1 MKWRE
6 GPAVCSRRKAFLVE
20 NQASLKVSSLT
31 IRLVSDLEIIHKPN
45 HLVWGTSCKKWKKQ
59 LQKGPGGYMTFLCS
73 RKP

>member
-20 NQASLKVSSLT
+20 NQVSLKVSYQTNSEG
-31 IRLVSDLEIIHKPN
+31 SELEIIHKPN